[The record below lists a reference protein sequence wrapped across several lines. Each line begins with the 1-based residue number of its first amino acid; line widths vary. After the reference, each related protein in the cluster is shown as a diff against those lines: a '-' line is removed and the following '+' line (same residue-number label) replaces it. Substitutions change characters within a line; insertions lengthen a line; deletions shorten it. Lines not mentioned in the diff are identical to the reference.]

1 MKDSLNDEDI
11 RQIKIS
17 FEKYLEINDRKQNLK
32 DEEKA
37 VKEEVKNAIDGTLR
51 DAGRMLKIM
60 KEKYDNGTSATDEI
74 STLVDQVQGNR

>member
-1 MKDSLNDEDI
+1 MKDSLLEEDI

-17 FEKYLEINDRKQNLK
+17 FEKYLKINDRKQNLK

-37 VKEEVKNAIDGTLR
+37 VKEEVKNVIDGTLR
-51 DAGRMLKIM
+51 DAGKMLKIM

-74 STLVDQVQGNR
+74 SSLVDQVQGRS

>member
-1 MKDSLNDEDI
+1 MKDSLLEEDI

-37 VKEEVKNAIDGTLR
+37 VKEEVKNVIDGTLR
-51 DAGRMLKIM
+51 DAGKMLKIM
-60 KEKYDNGTSATDEI
+60 KEKYDNGTSTTDEI
-74 STLVDQVQGNR
+74 SSLVDQVQGRT

>member
-1 MKDSLNDEDI
+1 MKDSLLEDDI

-37 VKEEVKNAIDGTLR
+37 VKEEVKNVIDGTLR
-51 DAGRMLKIM
+51 DAGKMLKIM

-74 STLVDQVQGNR
+74 SSLVDQVQGRI

>member
-1 MKDSLNDEDI
+1 MKDSLLEDDI

-37 VKEEVKNAIDGTLR
+37 VKEEVKNVIDGTLR
-51 DAGRMLKIM
+51 DAGKMLKIM
-60 KEKYDNGTSATDEI
+60 KEKYDNGTSVTDEI
-74 STLVDQVQGNR
+74 SSLVDQVQGRS